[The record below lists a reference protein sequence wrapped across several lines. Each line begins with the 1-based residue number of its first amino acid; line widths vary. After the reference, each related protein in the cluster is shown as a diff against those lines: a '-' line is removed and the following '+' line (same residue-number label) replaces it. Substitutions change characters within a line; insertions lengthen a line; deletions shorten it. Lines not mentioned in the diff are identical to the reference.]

1 MQTSRVGTGLAV
13 NPPKGS
19 AFQCETPPLMNRL
32 PMLCTVCGRRG
43 VGKGVA
49 TLGLIQNLKV
59 IDRIFYAGP
68 AADSNSVL
76 LEQLG
81 DKLTLEDTYSDLNDQ
96 NLISK
101 IIAKVDAERDEIV
114 EYRKKKRLYELA
126 VKKVNNPATPMF
138 HISAEEMIVYGQGP
152 PKHKYNG
159 RSPCLL
165 FWLDDLLASSLTIG
179 RGARELA
186 NLCYRHRHLGAFKDK
201 TPSIGLSIIF
211 NAQSWRTS
219 VGGIPKGVRANN
231 TVLMLFATRS
241 AHELKAIAEELSHFC
256 DEETFYKICK
266 TAWQEKHDFL
276 FCDFEKKPGHAS
288 PFRRNFDQW
297 ILFTPP
303 PVAPEKK

>member
-1 MQTSRVGTGLAV
+1 MQTSRVGTGLTV
-13 NPPKGS
+13 TPPKGS
-19 AFQCETPPLMNRL
+19 AFQCETPPLLNRL

-43 VGKGVA
+43 VGKGVS
-49 TLGLIQNLKV
+49 TTGLIQNLKV

-81 DKLTLEDTYSDLNDQ
+81 DKLAPEDTYSDLNDKG
-96 NLISK
+96 LITA
-101 IIAKVDAERDEIV
+101 IIAKVDAERDAIV

-126 VKKVNNPATPMF
+126 VKKVSDPKTPMF
-138 HISAEEMIVYGQGP
+138 HISAEEMIVYGEGP
-152 PKHKYNG
+152 PKHKWNG
-159 RSPCLL
+159 RNPCLL
-165 FWLDDLLASSLTIG
+165 LWLDDLLASSLTIG

-201 TPSIGLSIIF
+201 TPSIGLSVIF

-219 VGGIPKGVRANN
+219 VGGIPKGVRANL

-241 AHELKAIAEELSHFC
+241 AHELKAVAEEVSHFC

-266 TAWQEKHDFL
+266 TAWQDRHDFL
-276 FCDFEKKPGHAS
+276 FCDFEKKPEHAS

-297 ILFTPP
+297 ILFT
-303 PVAPEKK
+303 APSDRS